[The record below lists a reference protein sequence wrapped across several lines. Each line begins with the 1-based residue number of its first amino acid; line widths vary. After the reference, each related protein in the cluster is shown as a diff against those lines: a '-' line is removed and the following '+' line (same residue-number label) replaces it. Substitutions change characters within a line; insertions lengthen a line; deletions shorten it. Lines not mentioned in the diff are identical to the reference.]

1 MLNLTAKQRTNWL
14 YALGLLFALA
24 NGVFI
29 ALEFYYFALLPL
41 VMLVLWAAFMRLDLL
56 LLFVVF
62 STPLSLNLEELDLG
76 HLDIG
81 FYLPTEPLLFGI
93 LILFIFKLLYGKSID
108 PKIFKHPVSLAI
120 YGYLTWMFLTCIT
133 STMPLVS
140 FKFLLSKMWFIAAFY
155 FLAVHIFKNPI
166 HIRRYF
172 VLYLIPL
179 TGVIIYTIIHH
190 SQYGFDM
197 DAGHWVM
204 SPFFKDHTS
213 YGAVLAMFL
222 PPAIGLSFMNKF
234 SPLLRFFLL
243 SAVAILVVGIILSYT
258 RAAWVSLAAVAALYV
273 LMVLRVRLNLILVVT
288 FVSGFLIWN
297 YQEQLLIEL
306 KRNSSESSDELAEH
320 VESISNVTSD
330 NSNLERLNRWDAAIS
345 MFKEKPV
352 FGFGPGT
359 YQFQYAPYQKSENL
373 TWISTNNADGGNAHS
388 EYLGPLAETGFMG
401 TITVLI
407 LCYVVLHLG
416 FRLFFTVKNPKWRI
430 VVVSTFLGW
439 VTYIIH
445 GTLNNYLD
453 TDKASI
459 PFWGFIAILVAIDLY
474 HKEEEKD
481 GPALENPAA

>member
-1 MLNLTAKQRTNWL
+1 MLKLNSKQQTNWL
-14 YALGLLFALA
+14 YALGFLFAAA
-24 NGVFI
+24 NGVCI
-29 ALEFYYFALLPL
+29 AMEFYYFALLPL
-41 VMLVLWAAFMRLDLL
+41 LMLVIWAAFMRLDLL

-62 STPLSLNLEELDLG
+62 STPLSLNLEELDLI
-76 HLDIG
+76 HFDIG
-81 FYLPTEPLLFGI
+81 FYLPTEPLLFGV
-93 LILFIFKLLYGKSID
+93 LLLFIFKLLYGKSID
-108 PKIFKHPVSLAI
+108 SKIFRHPVSLAI
-120 YGYLTWMFLTCIT
+120 YGYLIWMFLTSIT

-140 FKFLLSKMWFIAAFY
+140 FKFLLAKMWFIASFY
-155 FLAVHIFKNPI
+155 FLAVHIFQNPQ

-172 VLYLIPL
+172 ILYLIPL
-179 TGVIIYTIIHH
+179 TGVIIYTVIHH
-190 SQYGFDM
+190 SQYGFDK

-222 PPAIGLSFMNKF
+222 PPAIGLCFIKKM

-243 SAVAILVVGIILSYT
+243 AAVVILIVGTVLSYT
-258 RAAWVSLAAVAALYV
+258 RAAWVSLAAAAALYG
-273 LMVLRVRLNLILVVT
+273 LMLLRVRLNLILIVSFVT
-288 FVSGFLIWN
+288 GFLIWN

-320 VESISNVTSD
+320 VESISNVTTD

-345 MFKEKPV
+345 MFQEKPIL
-352 FGFGPGT
+352 GFGPGT
-359 YQFQYAPYQKSENL
+359 YQFKYAPYQKSENL

-388 EYLGPLAETGFMG
+388 EYLGPLAETGFIG

-407 LCYVVLHLG
+407 LFYTVLHLG
-416 FRLFFTVKNPKWRI
+416 FRLFYSVRNKKWKI
-430 VVVSTFLGW
+430 VVISTLLGW

-474 HKEEEKD
+474 HKNEDKD